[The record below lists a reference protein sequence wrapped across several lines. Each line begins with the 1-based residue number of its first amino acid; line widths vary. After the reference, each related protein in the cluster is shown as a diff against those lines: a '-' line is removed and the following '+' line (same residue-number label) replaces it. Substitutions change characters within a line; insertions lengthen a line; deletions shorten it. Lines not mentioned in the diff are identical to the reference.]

1 MWEASSPDPWES
13 SLSQYMHLHCSLRE
27 REQSSCILHRLT
39 HFLTWGLLVETMQEI
54 PTAEKTQLENFS
66 QSCSSFLF
74 LYFPPTLL
82 IIRQCLWMP
91 LNTHG
96 VCSCLSNLSYKVL
109 HITVKTNAVAF
120 ICALL
125 NPAVCEAFA
134 YLFFFLQKQPIT
146 SWRPDKPRRGE
157 PEVGKG

>member
-1 MWEASSPDPWES
+1 
-13 SLSQYMHLHCSLRE
+13 
-27 REQSSCILHRLT
+27 
-39 HFLTWGLLVETMQEI
+39 MQEI

-134 YLFFFLQKQPIT
+134 YLFFFFKNNPSHLEDQT
-146 SWRPDKPRRGE
+146 N
-157 PEVGKG
+157 PEEVSLRLERVNLFPKECPTQLLCFTQASFSA